1 MGAKKGAEIKLN
13 VRPVFIEFNHLYV
26 YEGPCRF
33 GKGDTLEPTYDR
45 MISGELYKQFV
56 ETLENHMPEEVN
68 LLEPVHLQEYT
79 DEFKVYE
86 DEIQKALQDSDKVDL
101 YLISTSGRATRV
113 TTELARRC
121 KKPVAFYS
129 KVLMAVTTNIAA
141 LHARNIEAYPAY
153 DWKDF
158 TYVLK
163 ALRIRKVLANTRM
176 LVLNRFASDV
186 SPVSAQDCF
195 LSLEEV
201 SRKLN
206 VQYHFLNVHEF
217 LDQLTVRKPDQNPT
231 TPGRNQQNITDEE
244 EIQIDRMTDEL
255 IAHADACYMEKE
267 MLKKSVRAYYLVQKL
282 LKYWDCNAFTAP
294 CPDMCSTRRLNQE
307 QCTLCLTH
315 SLNEE
320 SGIPSACEY
329 DMNALLS
336 KLILQNLSGKST
348 YMGNTCL
355 LPIEDGKITIP
366 DFAYVSQEEVDQI
379 KDIPNLIVTL
389 HSVASRKLKGWEEV
403 EAHYEIRPF
412 AHSGWGGTIRY
423 DFSRDAD
430 TTVTLLRIDP
440 TCSKMLVA
448 TSKIKGQFGFKNNN
462 CTMAMVQQMEDAKN
476 FFEQQLEFGSHMAV
490 VYGDYTQDLL
500 AVGKVL
506 GLEVVLAK

>member
-1 MGAKKGAEIKLN
+1 MAAKKGSEIKLN

-33 GKGDTLEPTYDR
+33 GKGDSLEPEYDR
-45 MISGELYKQFV
+45 MVSGELYKIFV
-56 ETLENHMPEEVN
+56 DTLRTNMPKEVN
-68 LLEPVHLQEYT
+68 LLEPIRLQEYT

-86 DEIQKALQDSDKVDL
+86 DEVQKAMKDGDEVDL
-101 YLISTSGRATRV
+101 YLVSTSGRATRV
-113 TTELARRC
+113 TMELARRC
-121 KKPVAFYS
+121 NKPVAFYS

-141 LHARNIEAYPAY
+141 MHARGIEAYPVY

-158 TYVLK
+158 THVAK
-163 ALRIRKVLANTRM
+163 ALRIRKILANTRM
-176 LVLNRFASDV
+176 LILNRFASDV

-201 SRKLN
+201 SRRLN
-206 VQYHFLNVHEF
+206 VQYTFVDVHEF
-217 LDQLTVRKPDQNPT
+217 LDQLTVREPDKNPT
-231 TPGRNQQNITDEE
+231 TPGRVQQNITEE
-244 EIQIDRMTDEL
+244 DIKEIGKITDEL
-255 IAHADACYMEKE
+255 IAKADNCYVDRD
-267 MLKKSVRAYYLVQKL
+267 MLLKSVKAYYLVQKL
-282 LKYWDCNAFTAP
+282 LKYWDCTAFTAP

-307 QCTLCLTH
+307 QCTLCLAH

-320 SGIPSACEY
+320 NGIPSACEY

-336 KLILQNLSGKST
+336 KLILQNLAGKST

-355 LPIEDGKITIP
+355 LPIENGKITIP
-366 DFAYVSQEEVDQI
+366 DFAYVSQEEVDKI
-379 KDIPNLIVTL
+379 KDEPNLIVTL
-389 HSVASRKLKGWEEV
+389 HSVASRKLKGYDEPMGS
-403 EAHYEIRPF
+403 YEIRPF

-423 DFSRDAD
+423 DFGKDAD

-462 CTMAMVQQMEDAKN
+462 CTMAMVQQMEDAKD
-476 FFEQQLEFGSHMAV
+476 FFEKQLEFGSHMAV
-490 VYGDYTQDLL
+490 VYGDYKDDLTAL
-500 AVGKVL
+500 GKVL
-506 GLEVVLAK
+506 GLEVVCAK